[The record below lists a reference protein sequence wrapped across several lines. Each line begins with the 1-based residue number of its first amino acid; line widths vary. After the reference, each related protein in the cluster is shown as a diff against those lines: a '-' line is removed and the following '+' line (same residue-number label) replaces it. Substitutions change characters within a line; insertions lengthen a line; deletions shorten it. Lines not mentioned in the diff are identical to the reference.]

1 MKLCQK
7 CVEPSRYSKLD
18 LHDRLAFHCN
28 HQSGRAARAAHAISG
43 SRLLNPVAPFAVQ
56 LESISGI
63 WHADS
68 HGIEHC
74 WRHDAFYQAH
84 ASYVSWSHPGLDG
97 SGNILSQRALLAG
110 GGHRHL

>member
-1 MKLCQK
+1 M
-7 CVEPSRYSKLD
+7 EPSRHSELD
-18 LHDRLAFHCN
+18 LHDRLGFHCN
-28 HQSGRAARAAHAISG
+28 LHSDRAAQASHAISG
-43 SRLLNPVAPFAVQ
+43 SRLLNPVSPFAVQ

-63 WHADS
+63 WHSDS
-68 HGIEHC
+68 HGLEHC
-74 WRHDAFYQAH
+74 WHHDSIHHAH